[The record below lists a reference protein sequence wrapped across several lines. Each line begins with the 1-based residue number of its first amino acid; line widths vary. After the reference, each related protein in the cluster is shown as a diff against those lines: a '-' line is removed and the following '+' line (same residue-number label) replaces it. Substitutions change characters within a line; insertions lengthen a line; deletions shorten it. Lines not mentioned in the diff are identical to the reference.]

1 MNVALGAFILTL
13 LFLPAVSYR
22 LAINRQDNLRELL
35 STFSITDSVWVFSV
49 IPIIIHIILISLLL
63 LSTHVIKFDL
73 ILNIFYSNKD
83 FKISDKPF
91 TQDVLQFLIYC
102 FCAIVIGYALG
113 LFSNFLETRNKLFS
127 RVLGLGNDW
136 YEVFEGNILNPSATK
151 NDDTID
157 LVYVNVLS
165 NTKETT
171 ILYSGILINYYYK
184 PKSTELD
191 YLVLQSATRRDLRKE
206 YISNAEGNSAEKQN
220 YYSQFTGDV
229 IRIPGAYFIIPVK
242 EILNVNVSYLNII
255 SMAELPEVS

>member
-22 LAINRQDNLRELL
+22 LAINRQDNLKELL
-35 STFSITDSVWVFSV
+35 STFSITDSVWVFSI
-49 IPIIIHIILISLLL
+49 IPIIIHIMLISLLL
-63 LSTHVIKFDL
+63 LTGHVIKFDL

-83 FKISDKPF
+83 FKISDKLF
-91 TQDVLQFLIYC
+91 SHHVLWFLIYC
-102 FCAIVIGYALG
+102 FSAIAIGYALG
-113 LFSNFLETRNKLFS
+113 LFSNFLETKNNLFS

-136 YEVFEGNILNPSATK
+136 YEVFEGNILNPSSAK

-165 NTKETT
+165 NTKEAT

-206 YISNAEGNSAEKQN
+206 YINIEEVNSTEKQN
-220 YYSQFTGDV
+220 YYSQLTGD
-229 IRIPGAYFIIPVK
+229 IIKIPGDYFIIPVK
-242 EILNVNVSYLNII
+242 EILNINVSYLNII
-255 SMAELPEVS
+255 SMAELPEIS

>member
-22 LAINRQDNLRELL
+22 LAVNRQDNLKELL
-35 STFSITDSVWVFSV
+35 SSFSLTDSVWVFSIV
-49 IPIIIHIILISLLL
+49 PIIIHIILIGLLL
-63 LSTHVIKFDL
+63 LTGHTIKFDL

-91 TQDVLQFLIYC
+91 TQDVLSFLLYC
-102 FCAIVIGYALG
+102 FSAIVIGYVLG
-113 LFSNFLETRNKLFS
+113 LLSNFLESRNNLLTKI
-127 RVLGLGNDW
+127 LGLSNDW
-136 YEVFEGNILNPSATK
+136 YEVFEGNILNPSVSAT
-151 NDDTID
+151 NDAVD

-191 YLVLQSATRRDLRKE
+191 YLVLQSATRRDLRKG
-206 YISNAEGNSAEKQN
+206 YISSAEENSTEKQN
-220 YYSQFTGDV
+220 YYSQLTGDI